1 MSGRPEGPVGRQ
13 QRDEAGEHGNTQRV
27 ELLANVHAAEQGIAV
42 QRGSRPAWIPNS
54 VQVEDGA
61 DAVEDVQLVGRE
73 LPARAVELF
82 RAEAMLSADS
92 AASVQLGR
100 ISSSAPAIARAFL
113 AGHSTVVA
121 KYCVQDAVLSC
132 PALALEY
139 SADRS

>member
-27 ELLANVHAAEQGIAV
+27 ELLANVHAAELGIAV

-82 RAEAMLSADS
+82 LHDDLISADHE
-92 AASVQLGR
+92 ATT
-100 ISSSAPAIARAFL
+100 ARK
-113 AGHSTVVA
+113 G
-121 KYCVQDAVLSC
+121 
-132 PALALEY
+132 
-139 SADRS
+139 